1 MSKHISRKSAVL
13 GVLFALIYLPF
24 YVIFLLTK
32 QKKYW

>member
-1 MSKHISRKSAVL
+1 MSKYISRKSSVL

-24 YVIFLLTK
+24 YVIFLLVK